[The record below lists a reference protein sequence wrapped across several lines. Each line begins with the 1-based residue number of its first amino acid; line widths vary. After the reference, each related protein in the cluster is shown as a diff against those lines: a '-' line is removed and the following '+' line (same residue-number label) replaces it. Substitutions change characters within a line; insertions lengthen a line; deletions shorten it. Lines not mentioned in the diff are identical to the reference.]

1 MVLFNN
7 GNSLFTIVFRFGWQT
22 NWLSASEQLLRPVL
36 VKKQLVGGRK
46 CDFFK
51 KCLRGRL
58 VCCLRSVG
66 ILVMFTAIFVSAF
79 FVGHNVRHWAIIG
92 L

>member
-1 MVLFNN
+1 MFFGLGVKPIGFQLPSSCYVPVQFNF
-7 GNSLFTIVFRFGWQT
+7 LV
-22 NWLSASEQLLRPVL
+22 VL

-58 VCCLRSVG
+58 VCCLRPVG
-66 ILVMFTAIFVSAF
+66 ILVMFMEIFVSAF

>member
-1 MVLFNN
+1 MMIRGGVAECRFRALNV
-7 GNSLFTIVFRFGWQT
+7 NSDPALV
-22 NWLSASEQLLRPVL
+22 VL

-58 VCCLRSVG
+58 VCGLRPVG
-66 ILVMFTAIFVSAF
+66 ILVMFTEIFVSVF
-79 FVGHNVRHWAIIG
+79 FVCHRFID
-92 L
+92 